1 MTKILLCSETF
12 IKEHTN
18 LSDNLSGAY
27 LGPAIRETQ
36 DIELTEYLGSA
47 LVDKLCELVSS
58 GTITETANAKYKAI
72 LDQAQY
78 FLAYSSIA
86 KVIPICSIKLD
97 NFGASQSQDENIRTL
112 GIEDLSTVTGWYQ
125 KKADTYAKKL
135 MRYVLS
141 VKSEI
146 PELNECAAGQI
157 KSHLNSAASTGLFL
171 GGNRGRKVG
180 GGSCCGGTSGGHSG
194 GGGEGSV
201 VTWEQTVT
209 GGTKIATISIDGKS
223 TEVFVPEGISEEEV
237 SELISQAIETE
248 TARTENTYAK
258 TGTTEDLDERLTDV
272 ESELSGLEVPSVY
285 YIDGDSI
292 NNYSDVIDEI
302 YRKLASGE
310 TVFVG
315 SKYDYAKFPV
325 GKAEIYEYQ
334 ESDPSNPS
342 EYLRREGF
350 SVPVTRTDGADSYL
364 LRYGTFSA
372 FRYEGRDGEGH
383 SAGLSWTENTLAIS
397 PLTLTAKISTG
408 GTIYMNGNEDNN
420 SNNLD
425 KLYRLTKDSRNGI
438 IMAKVYDLRIN
449 SAIGYTPV
457 RFLGASSGN
466 NDFYSFA
473 KFTFDYTDTD
483 GKTYRTLWTW
493 DRSQPAATR
502 IVLDSCEEVSEGAK
516 TYILN
521 LMTNEERAALFDEI
535 ASDYPSGSYDTISS
549 GFPVSDYQFY
559 YYFESNGDYGTGF
572 VPLRITR
579 VTPQIVIN
587 FEGIRNGYVGRNF
600 KEVTVEVNSQGNLT
614 LREYYCS
621 VFSLNGQN
629 GALNLKT
636 INNESILGTGDISV
650 GGSDNYQIVD
660 NISEV
665 QNPQTGTRV
674 YVHSGSTV
682 ETYDGI
688 AFDASTVSEGYVVKV
703 FDGQG
708 NKYFDIYRSGDNFF
722 WNWENDGN
730 IHSRTANGKLFYY
743 KSDTTNHIFYLFPA
757 DTATT
762 LDLQEM
768 GEGVTTAS
776 TSTGVTVTWGAQSL
790 MYDGAEYVPTSDIIY
805 DLDSMTQS
813 EIAALNAYL
822 NSASESERVGAHIYK
837 NKIKCRYSHIESGKV
852 RFYSHYIENDS
863 GFAYIRNYIF
873 FIKPDGTFEY
883 LENGKE
889 YGIPATFAV
898 NYSTHTLTSTNT
910 PMWAAARGITK
921 GVAPVV
927 YLLSGSTGVAV
938 AKDAYIERTG
948 DWNGIIGA
956 TFEYSGET
964 INAKWSYDQNT
975 ATLISWRTG
984 STGGDYVVVE
994 SLSEINAPKE
1004 GMIAFVPEH
1013 TETMSGYTID
1023 INAAGSNSC
1032 ILRQYNPRERR
1043 WRIHTQWSEGFIT
1056 CEEGG
1061 YWLRYGAD
1069 NAYHSFFNDAIYAKY
1084 DGSQYITV
1092 LFDSSV
1098 YTPDFNTSADN
1109 YTETSDTVT
1118 KSARTYIYRYGSWR
1132 LYENGRITFYLNTMT
1147 QTTFNAMVNDIQL
1160 MKTPEVQFA
1169 VDYQA
1174 SLYTKDM
1181 QHFLFPIST
1190 TTVQNNRLEGLGFL
1204 YAVNDNY
1211 GDSFS
1216 NLYITNVHL
1225 EVGQSWQEWKL
1236 MLVNVKDYIL
1246 TVASAS
1252 NLGGVKVGNGLAID
1266 ENGVLSVS

>member
-1 MTKILLCSETF
+1 MATKILLCSETF

-47 LVDKLCELVSS
+47 LVEKLCELVSS

-141 VKSEI
+141 IKSEI

-180 GGSCCGGTSGGHSG
+180 SGSCCGGTSGGHSG

-209 GGTKIATISIDGKS
+209 GGTKIATISIDGHS
-223 TEVFVPEGISEEEV
+223 TEVFVPEGISEEDV
-237 SELISQAIETE
+237 NSLISQAIETE
-248 TARTENTYAK
+248 TARTESTYAK
-258 TGTTEDLDERLTDV
+258 TGETQDLDERLTNV
-272 ESELSGLEVPSVY
+272 ESELAGLEVPSVY

-292 NNYSDVIDEI
+292 NNYSDVVDEI

-325 GKAEIYEYQ
+325 GRAEIYEYQ

-350 SVPVTRTDGADSYL
+350 SVPVTRTDGADNYL

-372 FRYEGRDGEGH
+372 FRYEGRDGDGH
-383 SAGLSWTENTLAIS
+383 SAGLSWNENTLAIS

-408 GTIYMNGNEDNN
+408 GTIYMNASEDNN
-420 SNNLD
+420 SANLD
-425 KLYRLTKDSRNGI
+425 RLYRLTKDSRNGI

-502 IVLDSCEEVSEGAK
+502 IVLDSCEEVPEG
-516 TYILN
+516 
-521 LMTNEERAALFDEI
+521 
-535 ASDYPSGSYDTISS
+535 SS
-549 GFPVSDYQFY
+549 
-559 YYFESNGDYGTGF
+559 
-572 VPLRITR
+572 
-579 VTPQIVIN
+579 
-587 FEGIRNGYVGRNF
+587 
-600 KEVTVEVNSQGNLT
+600 
-614 LREYYCS
+614 
-621 VFSLNGQN
+621 
-629 GALNLKT
+629 
-636 INNESILGTGDISV
+636 
-650 GGSDNYQIVD
+650 
-660 NISEV
+660 
-665 QNPQTGTRV
+665 
-674 YVHSGSTV
+674 
-682 ETYDGI
+682 
-688 AFDASTVSEGYVVKV
+688 
-703 FDGQG
+703 
-708 NKYFDIYRSGDNFF
+708 
-722 WNWENDGN
+722 
-730 IHSRTANGKLFYY
+730 
-743 KSDTTNHIFYLFPA
+743 
-757 DTATT
+757 
-762 LDLQEM
+762 
-768 GEGVTTAS
+768 
-776 TSTGVTVTWGAQSL
+776 
-790 MYDGAEYVPTSDIIY
+790 
-805 DLDSMTQS
+805 
-813 EIAALNAYL
+813 
-822 NSASESERVGAHIYK
+822 
-837 NKIKCRYSHIESGKV
+837 
-852 RFYSHYIENDS
+852 
-863 GFAYIRNYIF
+863 
-873 FIKPDGTFEY
+873 
-883 LENGKE
+883 
-889 YGIPATFAV
+889 
-898 NYSTHTLTSTNT
+898 
-910 PMWAAARGITK
+910 
-921 GVAPVV
+921 
-927 YLLSGSTGVAV
+927 
-938 AKDAYIERTG
+938 
-948 DWNGIIGA
+948 
-956 TFEYSGET
+956 
-964 INAKWSYDQNT
+964 
-975 ATLISWRTG
+975 
-984 STGGDYVVVE
+984 GGDYVVVE
-994 SLSEINAPKE
+994 DLSAITTPKE

-1023 INAAGSNSC
+1023 ISAAGDYSC

-1043 WRIHTQWSEGFIT
+1043 WRIHRQWSEGFIT

-1061 YWLRYGAD
+1061 YWLRYGTD

-1098 YTPDFNTSADN
+1098 YTPNFNTSTDN

-1118 KSARTYIYRYGSWR
+1118 KSARTYIYRYGAWR

-1169 VDYQA
+1169 ADYQV
-1174 SLYTKDM
+1174 SIYTTVM
-1181 QHFLFPIST
+1181 QHFLFPVST

-1211 GDSFS
+1211 GNSFS

-1225 EVGQSWQEWKL
+1225 EVGQAWQEWHI

>member
-18 LSDNLSGAY
+18 IDDNLSGAY

-58 GTITETANAKYKAI
+58 GTITETVNAKYKAI

-86 KVIPICSIKLD
+86 KVIPIASIKVA
-97 NFGASQSQDENIRTL
+97 NFGATQSQDENIRTL

-171 GGNRGRKVG
+171 GGSRGRKLG
-180 GGSCCGGTSGGHSG
+180 SGGSCCGGTSGGHSG

-209 GGTKIATISIDGKS
+209 GGTKIATITIDGKS
-223 TEVFVPEGISEEEV
+223 TEVFVPEGISEEDV
-237 SELISQAIETE
+237 KSLISKAIETE
-248 TARTENTYAK
+248 TARTESTYAK
-258 TGTTEDLDERLTDV
+258 TGETQDLDERLTDV
-272 ESELSGLEVPSVY
+272 ESELAGLEVPSVY

-292 NNYSDVIDEI
+292 NNYSDVVDEI
-302 YRKLASGE
+302 YQKLASGE

-372 FRYEGRDGEGH
+372 FRYEGREGEGH
-383 SAGLSWTENTLAIS
+383 SAGLSWNENTLAIS

-408 GTIYMNGNEDNN
+408 GTIYMNANEDDNG
-420 SNNLD
+420 NNLD

-502 IVLDSCEEVSEGAK
+502 IVLDSCEKVSEG
-516 TYILN
+516 
-521 LMTNEERAALFDEI
+521 
-535 ASDYPSGSYDTISS
+535 
-549 GFPVSDYQFY
+549 
-559 YYFESNGDYGTGF
+559 
-572 VPLRITR
+572 
-579 VTPQIVIN
+579 
-587 FEGIRNGYVGRNF
+587 
-600 KEVTVEVNSQGNLT
+600 
-614 LREYYCS
+614 
-621 VFSLNGQN
+621 
-629 GALNLKT
+629 
-636 INNESILGTGDISV
+636 

-688 AFDASTVSEGYVVKV
+688 AFDASTVSEGFVAKV

-722 WNWENDGN
+722 WNWENDGD

-743 KSDTTNHIFYLFPA
+743 KSDAANHIFYLFPA

-822 NSASESERVGAHIYK
+822 NSASEAERVGAHIYK
-837 NKIKCRYSHIESGKV
+837 NKIKCRYGHIESGKI
-852 RFYSHYIENDS
+852 RFYSHYIENDT

-889 YGIPATFAV
+889 YGIPATFAA

-910 PMWAAARGITK
+910 PMRAAARGITK
-921 GVAPVV
+921 GVSPVV

-948 DWNGIIGA
+948 DLNGIIGA

-964 INAKWSYDQNT
+964 INAKWSYDQDT

-994 SLSEINAPKE
+994 SLSEITAPKE

-1023 INAAGSNSC
+1023 INAAGDYSC

-1061 YWLRYGAD
+1061 YWLRYGTD

-1118 KSARTYIYRYGSWR
+1118 KSARTYIYRYGAWR
-1132 LYENGRITFYLNTMT
+1132 LYENGRITFYLNTMA
-1147 QTTFNAMVNDIQL
+1147 QATFNAMVNDIQL

-1174 SLYTKDM
+1174 SMHTKDM
-1181 QHFLFPIST
+1181 QHFLFPVST
-1190 TTVQNNRLEGLGFL
+1190 TTVNNNRLEGLGFL

-1216 NLYITNVHL
+1216 SLYITNVHL

-1252 NLGGVKVGNGLAID
+1252 NLGGIKVGSGLAID